1 MADVSVA
8 RSKSG
13 LAVVVIT
20 DVQPAEVPAVRNI
33 YGIDKKGN
41 TWFAPGFLPFAQW
54 VTDDI
59 DSLKTVCKFNKDAK
73 YQALCTQIA
82 NDIDAMS
89 NEDLAGFVPP
99 IKPYDH
105 QVLSLSMAI
114 HMPRLGL
121 FLDPGLGKTKIGCD
135 LIQHTYNQD
144 SSRLWLVVAL
154 KVNQFT
160 WSKEM
165 QFHSQNTHKLTPITA
180 TGKTR
185 EKKIEE
191 ALQDPSCRGLVVTY
205 DTCRVAKDILL
216 EKVPYTDVILDE
228 SHSLRS
234 PKSGKTKAVLELL
247 TAKPVARRVL
257 LSGTPSLGSPM
268 HLWAQLKSLG
278 DFVVPNSWQFINTYA
293 VRAPYNKHIITGYK
307 RLDELND
314 LVTSVSLRKT
324 AEECLDMPDRVI
336 QIVEVPASS
345 KTRKLYNETVRAR
358 AIEVGGIK
366 FPEPPN
372 PLTVM
377 TRLAQISMGFVY
389 KSRKDPTIC
398 DGCTLLN
405 RCIENSIQPY
415 TRACAVNQTDPGRDI
430 ASVGSTEVIDS
441 AVELVD
447 SHIQAGKKVVLWAKH
462 QWVINT
468 LQERVS
474 KLDVPVFRYD
484 STTKSHS
491 EVEDQFNASS
501 TGVIIAQISMGIG
514 VTFKA
519 PVMVYAELSWALDH
533 WLQSLDRNYGIRA
546 KGLGKLL
553 VQAVVLQDSISHS
566 SMKLLQSKIDVS
578 SLMSKSVECV
588 GCEKVLECLNKGIEP
603 FEPGCI
609 VTASAGKTTLSI
621 SQI

>member
-8 RSKSG
+8 RAKSG
-13 LAVVVIT
+13 LPVVVIT
-20 DVQPAEVPAVRNI
+20 SVQPNEVPAVRSI

-54 VTDDI
+54 VTEDI
-59 DSLKTVCKFNKDAK
+59 DSLKTVCTFTKDAK
-73 YQALCTQIA
+73 YQQLCSEIV
-82 NDIDAMS
+82 NNIEAMS
-89 NEDLAGFVPP
+89 NEALAGFTPP
-99 IKPYDH
+99 IKPYAH

-135 LIQHTYNQD
+135 LIQHTHAQD
-144 SSRLWLVVAL
+144 PNRFWLVVAL

-160 WSKEM
+160 WAKEM
-165 QFHSQNTHKLTPITA
+165 TFHSKAAHQLTPITS
-180 TGKTR
+180 TGKAR
-185 EKKIEE
+185 EKSIVE
-191 ALQDPSCRGLVVTY
+191 ALKDPKCRGLVVTY
-205 DTCRVAKDILL
+205 DTCRVAKDLL
-216 EKVPYTDVILDE
+216 IGKVPYTDVILDE

-247 TAKPVARRVL
+247 TAKPVARRLL

-278 DFVVPNSWQFINTYA
+278 DFVVPNAWKYINTYA
-293 VRAPYNKHIITGYK
+293 VRSPYNRHIITGYK

-324 AEECLDMPDRVI
+324 AEECLDMPERVI

-345 KTRKLYNETVRAR
+345 KTRRLYNDTVKSKP
-358 AIEVGGIK
+358 VSLGGIE
-366 FPEPPN
+366 FLEPPN

-377 TRLAQISMGFVY
+377 TRLAQISMGFIY
-389 KSRKDPTIC
+389 KSLKDPTIC
-398 DGCTLLN
+398 DGCPRVT
-405 RCIENSIQPY
+405 RCIENGVQPY
-415 TRACAVNQTDPGRDI
+415 TRSCLVEQSDPGRQI
-430 ASVGSTEVIDS
+430 ALVGSTEVIDA

-447 SHIQAGKKVVLWAKH
+447 SHIQAGKKVILWAKH

-468 LQERVS
+468 LEEQVS

-484 STTKSHS
+484 STTTSHT

-501 TGVIIAQISMGIG
+501 SGVIIAQISMGIG

-519 PVMVYAELSWALDH
+519 PVMVYCELSWSLDH

-553 VQAVVLQDSISHS
+553 VQAVVLKDSISHS

-588 GCEKVLECLNKGIEP
+588 GCEKVIECINKGIEP
-603 FEPGCI
+603 FDTGCV
-609 VTASAGKTTLSI
+609 VTPIAGKTTLSLN
-621 SQI
+621 QI